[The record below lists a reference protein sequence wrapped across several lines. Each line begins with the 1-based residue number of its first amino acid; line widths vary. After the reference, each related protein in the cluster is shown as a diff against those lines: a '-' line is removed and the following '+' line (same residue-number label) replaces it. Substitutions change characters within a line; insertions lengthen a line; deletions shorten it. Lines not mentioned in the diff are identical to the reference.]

1 MKSNVNKLDID
12 KLEIVPT
19 DLTKLGSVVDYDIV
33 KKTVFDELVEIDN
46 IVDAVDVSRF
56 VEKAEEKVEEKLKKL
71 KRKIPTQDQYIT
83 TNDLNK
89 FSGKLFDERLKQMN
103 LA

>member
-33 KKTVFDELVEIDN
+33 KKTVFDELVEIDK
-46 IVDAVDVSRF
+46 IVDAVGVSRF
-56 VEKAEEKVEEKLKKL
+56 VEKAE
-71 KRKIPTQDQYIT
+71 
-83 TNDLNK
+83 
-89 FSGKLFDERLKQMN
+89 
-103 LA
+103 

>member
-56 VEKAEEKVEEKLKKL
+56 VEKAEEKVEERLKKL

-83 TNDLNK
+83 TNDLNTFQANCLMK
-89 FSGKLFDERLKQMN
+89 D
-103 LA
+103 